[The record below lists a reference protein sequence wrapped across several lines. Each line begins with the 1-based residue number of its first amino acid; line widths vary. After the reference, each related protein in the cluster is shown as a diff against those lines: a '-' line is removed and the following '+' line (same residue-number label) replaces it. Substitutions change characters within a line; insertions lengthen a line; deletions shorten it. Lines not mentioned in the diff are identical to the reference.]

1 MPFPK
6 DSGTSSTYKNI
17 KNIFILFLIF
27 WLTLSLSS
35 EKSVKQIQ
43 DKLIQN
49 KLILSYIKSLLIV
62 NNISE
67 YKFRSQFR
75 RVFLRIPDTVSVI
88 ITYLR
93 HLCFSLSF

>member
-1 MPFPK
+1 M
-6 DSGTSSTYKNI
+6 
-17 KNIFILFLIF
+17 
-27 WLTLSLSS
+27 
-35 EKSVKQIQ
+35 
-43 DKLIQN
+43 
-49 KLILSYIKSLLIV
+49 